1 MELVRKEVEFHNSKL
16 VGIQKD
22 RKIYTPL
29 NYFCEILGLDSSS
42 QSQRIKRDET
52 LNRGLVKMAL
62 PTNGGDQEMNLL
74 EIDYLP
80 LWLTG
85 IRVSQCKREEAK
97 EFLLDFKLKAKD
109 VLAEAFI
116 GKQMIQEEPK
126 QLTFDYDENEKQR
139 DVCVNRLIGYVKEII
154 AFDEEVKRLN
164 KEIKT
169 RLSLIKLDSETY
181 YDSLR

>member
-22 RKIYTPL
+22 GKIYTPIRQL
-29 NYFCEILGLDSSS
+29 CEILGLDSSS
-42 QSQRIKRDET
+42 QLQRIKRDET
-52 LNRGLVKMAL
+52 LNRGLVKMTL
-62 PTNGGDQEMNLL
+62 PTNGGEQEMNLL

-85 IRVSQCKREEAK
+85 IKTNQCKQEVRES
-97 EFLLDFKLKAKD
+97 LLDFKLKVKD
-109 VLAEAFI
+109 VLAEAFFP
-116 GKQMIQEEPK
+116 KVKIQEEPK
-126 QLTFDYDENEKQR
+126 QLEFDFDVDEKKR

-154 AFDEEVKRLN
+154 TYDEEIKRLN